1 MAAAKKKTR
10 SVPRLVSDTSRGY
23 TILLIALVPSVILA
37 SVLPRIAPDMTPA
50 TIAAVGAF
58 ATWALLGFTTGIV
71 TFAVFRRATGEQLAD
86 WLRATDPHRR
96 ENTWLYYLNG
106 GGASSWAMSGSVIAV
121 TAVLVLSLV
130 EEFRAQPLVIFTGMA
145 VVVGSLFMTIA
156 SYAVR
161 YAREHATVGGIVF
174 PATPAPVF
182 SDFFYL
188 AVQVSTSF
196 SPADVV
202 VETTSARRAIT
213 THALV
218 SFAFNTVIVALLV
231 AVLTSSVI

>member
-1 MAAAKKKTR
+1 MVAVKKR
-10 SVPRLVSDTSRGY
+10 REVPRLVSDTLRGY

-37 SVLPRIAPDMTPA
+37 AILPRVAPDMTAA

-71 TFAVFRRATGEQLAD
+71 TFAVFRRASGEQLAA
-86 WLRATDPHRR
+86 WLRATDPKKR
-96 ENTWLYYLNG
+96 EKTWLYYLNG

-196 SPADVV
+196 SPADIV

-213 THALV
+213 THSLV